1 MAAPRAAATGT
12 PISPSSADRWSG
24 RVGWPARRPGKSQR
38 DAWLVAVFKLSRSA
52 VAQERPSA
60 HFLSGADDPTVVV
73 ARTSEAQDVLE
84 TAENAP
90 GVLKVTPVA
99 TSADGELPRLAA
111 VLEER
116 PTARATRTP

>member
-1 MAAPRAAATGT
+1 M
-12 PISPSSADRWSG
+12 
-24 RVGWPARRPGKSQR
+24 
-38 DAWLVAVFKLSRSA
+38 VAVFKLSRSA